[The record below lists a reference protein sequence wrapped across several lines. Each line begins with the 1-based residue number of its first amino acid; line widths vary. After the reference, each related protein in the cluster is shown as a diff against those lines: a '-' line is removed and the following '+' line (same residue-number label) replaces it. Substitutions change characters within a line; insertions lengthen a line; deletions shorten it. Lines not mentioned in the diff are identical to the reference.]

1 MKILV
6 TGGTGFIGSNITNK
20 LVDMGHEVTVIGCKT
35 EQKTRAARYLELH
48 FDGVDWESVGDQDVL
63 FHEAANNDTLDL
75 NEDEMLRANV
85 YTPLR
90 MFYRLALLGC
100 RQFVYASS
108 TAIYGDS
115 PAPYIEG
122 VTPPSPLN
130 PYGRSKYLFEKLI
143 MEMPKKMN
151 VNVVGLRYC
160 NVYGPG
166 EEHKGHRASM
176 IYQLAQSMIEGNRP
190 KLFKHG
196 EQKRDWINVED
207 VVSANLLA
215 MDYQGCGVFN
225 CGSGQATSFNDLVKI
240 INKGIAD
247 LHPHLYP
254 VWIGNPYKK
263 RYQEYTE
270 CDMTKAKEE
279 LGFVPKIDIET
290 GIENYLKWL
299 RK

>member
-6 TGGTGFIGSNITNK
+6 TGGTGFVGSNLTNR
-20 LVDMGHEVTVIGCKT
+20 LVDMGHEVTVIGTKT
-35 EQKTRAARYLELH
+35 EQKTNASRYLELH
-48 FDGVDWESVGDQDVL
+48 FDGVDWDSVGPQDVL
-63 FHEAANNDTLDL
+63 FHQAANNDTLDL
-75 NEDEMLRANV
+75 NEEEMLRANV

-90 MFYRLALLGC
+90 MFYRLACMGC

-108 TAIYGDS
+108 TAVYGDS

-130 PYGRSKYLFEKLI
+130 PYGKSKYFFEKLI
-143 MEMPKKMN
+143 AKMPEKLN

-166 EEHKGHRASM
+166 ESHKGKRASM
-176 IYQLAQSMIEGNRP
+176 IYQLAQQMMAGQPP

-207 VVSANLLA
+207 VVQANLAA
-215 MDYQGCGVFN
+215 MNYPMSGVFN
-225 CGSGQATSFNDLVKI
+225 VGSGKATTFNDIVRIL
-240 INKGIAD
+240 NRE
-247 LHPHLYP
+247 LNTNYET

-270 CDMTKAKEE
+270 CDMTKSKNE
-279 LGFVPKIDIET
+279 LGFVPQIDIET
-290 GIENYLKWL
+290 GIANYVKWM
-299 RK
+299 KQ